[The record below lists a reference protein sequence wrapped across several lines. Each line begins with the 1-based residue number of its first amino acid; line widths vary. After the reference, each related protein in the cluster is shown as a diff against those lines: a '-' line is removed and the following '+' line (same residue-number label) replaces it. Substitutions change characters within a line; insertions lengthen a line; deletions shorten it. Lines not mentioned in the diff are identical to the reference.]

1 MKISRI
7 DIKSFRN
14 YQEVSLA
21 KLKQVNIIT
30 GDNNTGKTTLLESVY
45 LNCAADTVGAITELF
60 SYRNERTVDVDT
72 DLYYNFKNLFNLK
85 TKENTISIDSD
96 HNDTLISKYDYVGA
110 LDLDRE
116 VEEKNMFES
125 TKSRI
130 KDSLIDVNNL
140 DFSDIE
146 IKNGEVKSNLTIHE
160 FSRVFNSVKRDKH
173 YRNFDNHIGFIDP
186 GSKVT
191 AGKISRLIKTQTYKE
206 MMMPIIRLFEPDIND
221 ILILTNSTESRME
234 VYLESVS
241 KGLIP
246 LSICGDGIKKLL
258 DISSELI
265 KCVGGI
271 LLIDEIETSFHISK
285 YDKVFKFL
293 LYVAVELDIQL
304 FITTHSKEV
313 IYSILKAKKYEDDE
327 KDNINVI
334 TLLNEDNKILTR
346 EIPGKKVFDNM
357 VKETTKFAK
366 LLN

>member
-1 MKISRI
+1 MKISKI

-14 YQEVSLA
+14 YGEVSLTE
-21 KLKQVNIIT
+21 LRQVNIIT

-45 LNCAADTVGAITELF
+45 LNCASDTVGAITGLF
-60 SYRNERTVDVDT
+60 THRNEGASIIDT
-72 DLYYNFKNLFNLK
+72 GLFHNFKNLFNLR
-85 TKENTISIDSD
+85 TKENAISINSD
-96 HNDTLISKYDYVGA
+96 YNNTLISKHDYVGT
-110 LDLDRE
+110 LDLERE

-140 DFSDIE
+140 DFSDIQ
-146 IKNGEVKSNLTIHE
+146 IKNGGVETNFTIHE
-160 FSRVFNSVKRDKH
+160 FSRVFNFDKRDKH
-173 YRNFDNHIGFIDP
+173 NRNFDNHIGFIEP

-191 AGKISRLIKTQTYKE
+191 AGKISRLIKTQKYKE

-293 LYVAVELDIQL
+293 LYVSEELDIQL

-313 IYSILKAKKYEDDE
+313 IYSILKAKKYEGDE

-334 TLLNEDNKILTR
+334 TLLNEDNKILSR
-346 EIPGKKVFDNM
+346 EMPGKKVFENM
-357 VKETTKFAK
+357 NNFNFEVR
-366 LLN
+366 